1 MSMIKTVRLNKG
13 VALIVK
19 LVKLTKV
26 IQTKKKIRSSTNI
39 WKRKNNNKRLDQP
52 KTSKKNSRHLL
63 TLRLTLKIKRNQ
75 TKDYWKKIINIQK
88 LLKK

>member
-26 IQTKKKIRSSTNI
+26 IQKKKKIRSSTNNL
-39 WKRKNNNKRLDQP
+39 KGKNNNKRFDQP
-52 KTSKKNSRHLL
+52 KILTKNSRHLL